1 MGLYTYPGQILLVPL
16 LWTIVHLTNII
27 GSGTVWVKTYQI
39 DVDMLN
45 FAAQHLLC
53 KCACPQV
60 SLHSCLLM
68 YHCHTVTRVFQTAAN
83 GQKKQ

>member
-1 MGLYTYPGQILLVPL
+1 MGLYTYTDQILLVL
-16 LWTIVHLTNII
+16 VLWTIVHLTNLI
-27 GSGTVWVKTYQI
+27 SSDRPTVWVK
-39 DVDMLN
+39 D
-45 FAAQHLLC
+45 LLC

-68 YHCHTVTRVFQTAAN
+68 HQCHTVTRVFQTAAN